1 MRLIATKEFRYD
13 TRMLAP
19 GDVFH
24 ANERDARLLVGIKKA
39 KESREPGEI
48 APPPASVAEKIAQIV
63 GEPATP
69 VADAV
74 VVAPE
79 ADELDALRTQ
89 AVDAGIDVDK
99 RWGAK
104 RLAAEIAATKA
115 AEPDQGEPNE
125 E

>member
-39 KESREPGEI
+39 KESREPGKI
-48 APPPASVAEKIAQIV
+48 DPPPADVAQKISEIV
-63 GEPATP
+63 GEPVIP
-69 VADAV
+69 VVDG
-74 VVAPE
+74 
-79 ADELDALRTQ
+79 DDMDALR
-89 AVDAGIDVDK
+89 AEAAEAGIDVDK

-104 RLAAEIAATKA
+104 RLAAEIAAKLA
-115 AEPDQGEPNE
+115 PEPAEGEPNE